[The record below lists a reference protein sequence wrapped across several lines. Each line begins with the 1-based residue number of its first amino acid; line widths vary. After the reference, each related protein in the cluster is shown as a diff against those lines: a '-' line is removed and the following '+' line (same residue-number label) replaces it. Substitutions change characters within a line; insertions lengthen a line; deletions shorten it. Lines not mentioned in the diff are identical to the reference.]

1 MATYYNPKIITN
13 NIEFSVDAANVKSWS
28 GASSLGTPYG
38 YAGGGY
44 YSPPNSGYSNIQRIN
59 YDNDTATSVEKGPL
73 SFGRYST
80 DATGNTSYGYWTG
93 GYTYPAS
100 PNAHSTVD
108 RTDYSSDTTTAVVKG
123 PLSVARYYIGSV
135 GTADYGYVCGGQMS
149 PTTSIIDRVDYS
161 NDTATALVKSKL
173 TDSQRDYLKATG
185 NTSYGYI
192 GSGRQ
197 SGSNTSRIDRID
209 YSNDTADA
217 VAKGPLSQVTKDCGA
232 TGNASY
238 GYWAGGQPGPG
249 WMSTVQRND
258 YSNDTATAVTKGPL
272 STADGDF
279 SATGDTSYGYWMGIG
294 NPGGGTVLDRTDYS
308 NDTPTVSSRAN
319 LALARYSFAGVSP
332 REHALP
338 SSESIWK
345 DITGKGHNATVEGAT
360 FSGLNG
366 GAWDFDGTNDYIS
379 VASSSDFTFGTGD
392 FTFEFWANPD
402 DFGSRGTFYDSRPS
416 GGTTG
421 ITIGHESSS
430 GEIRVYMNAS
440 SGSDIA
446 VQSTDFET
454 GKWQH
459 IAVTRS
465 SGTVRLFINGISKD
479 SETRTSDLNNTN
491 AVNIG
496 YKTYTSS
503 SYDYFDGKIAL
514 FRIYKAKGFTASEV
528 LNNFNATRTRF
539 GV

>member
-209 YSNDTADA
+209 YSNDKSAA
-217 VAKGPLSQVTKDCGA
+217 VA
-232 TGNASY
+232 
-238 GYWAGGQPGPG
+238 
-249 WMSTVQRND
+249 
-258 YSNDTATAVTKGPL
+258 
-272 STADGDF
+272 
-279 SATGDTSYGYWMGIG
+279 
-294 NPGGGTVLDRTDYS
+294 
-308 NDTPTVSSRAN
+308 
-319 LALARYSFAGVSP
+319 
-332 REHALP
+332 
-338 SSESIWK
+338 
-345 DITGKGHNATVEGAT
+345 
-360 FSGLNG
+360 
-366 GAWDFDGTNDYIS
+366 
-379 VASSSDFTFGTGD
+379 
-392 FTFEFWANPD
+392 
-402 DFGSRGTFYDSRPS
+402 
-416 GGTTG
+416 
-421 ITIGHESSS
+421 
-430 GEIRVYMNAS
+430 
-440 SGSDIA
+440 
-446 VQSTDFET
+446 
-454 GKWQH
+454 
-459 IAVTRS
+459 
-465 SGTVRLFINGISKD
+465 
-479 SETRTSDLNNTN
+479 
-491 AVNIG
+491 
-496 YKTYTSS
+496 
-503 SYDYFDGKIAL
+503 
-514 FRIYKAKGFTASEV
+514 
-528 LNNFNATRTRF
+528 
-539 GV
+539 